1 MTMPVYA
8 VTGASGHVGR
18 YAVQQLAA
26 RGVPASDIVAVVRTR
41 SKAAG
46 LAAVGVQVREAD
58 YLRPETL
65 SAALASVDRVLLVSS
80 SQVGQLVAQHTN
92 VITAAKA
99 AGVSRILYTSML
111 NANDSTSPLAGEHR
125 DTERVLRAA
134 GIAFTVLRNGYYTE
148 VYTDPL
154 GRYLSDGQILGASG
168 DGRLSAATR
177 QDYATAAAAA
187 LLQDEGG
194 NRTYELG
201 GPAFDVSELA
211 RLISDVSGTKVTYH
225 DLPPEQY
232 ARALQQSGLDEATAR
247 FVAALDTS
255 IARGDL
261 QTSSQDL
268 AHLLGHPATP
278 PAAVVRAGYDL
289 LKVRST
295 TATIGLIGVGMIG
308 GTIARLA
315 VDAG

>member
-1 MTMPVYA
+1 M
-8 VTGASGHVGR
+8 
-18 YAVQQLAA
+18 
-26 RGVPASDIVAVVRTR
+26 
-41 SKAAG
+41 
-46 LAAVGVQVREAD
+46 
-58 YLRPETL
+58 
-65 SAALASVDRVLLVSS
+65 
-80 SQVGQLVAQHTN
+80 GQLVAQHTN

-111 NANDSTSPLAGEHR
+111 NADDSTSPLAGEHR

-134 GIAFTVLRNGYYTE
+134 GIAVTALRNGYYTE

-154 GRYLSDGQILGASG
+154 GRYLSDGEILGASG

-194 NRTYELG
+194 NRTCELG

-211 RLISDVSGTKVTYH
+211 RLISDVSGAKVTYH
-225 DLPPEQY
+225 DLLPEQY

-278 PAAVVRAGYDL
+278 RP
-289 LKVRST
+289 RSCARDT
-295 TATIGLIGVGMIG
+295 TCSRSGPRPRPSVSSGSA
-308 GTIARLA
+308 
-315 VDAG
+315 